1 MIKHWQSM
9 QDYKCFF
16 LNSKVS
22 FDSSERT
29 RLHTDLWIPWQKLH
43 LFDTDIAMGV
53 LLPFY
58 SSTGRPAKNQPQ
70 ILRSFILF
78 FLLVSMGLT
87 PPSLTL
93 WVSRLSHDRVLA
105 ALIGCPLD
113 SLPPL
118 GSYFDFMDRLWIHA
132 ATDLYSRKK
141 LLPASWNSSRPD
153 RPNGKHQKAVE
164 RSINITE
171 RIVSRILNHKEIL
184 FNFEARLQALF
195 YHVAVLPS
203 IHCGLIP
210 SEPLTVS
217 GDGTAVHTHANSR
230 GKHTKEQLSSLSP
243 EELST
248 APRHYSDP
256 DARWGWDSGLDKYY
270 FGYTLFQLSCCNSS
284 LHTDVPLLLR
294 FTSAKRHDSVS
305 FLTAFQE
312 MEKHMP
318 GLSVK
323 NMCLDSA
330 MDNMPTY
337 RLLKERGI
345 SAFIDLNTKCGRSK
359 TIPDTI
365 RIDKNGTPLCDAG
378 LPMVPNGQDRRTGYL
393 MWRCP
398 FGKDHG
404 SKCSR
409 ICSNAKYGRVIKTR
423 PEWDIR
429 LYTDVPRGTEA
440 YKRIYRQ
447 RTATERINNRILND
461 YRLHHMM
468 IHRKDHYSFYAT
480 MIGICIHLDA
490 RFKQQTAV

>member
-171 RIVSRILNHKEIL
+171 RIVSRILNHKA
-184 FNFEARLQALF
+184 F
-195 YHVAVLPS
+195 LP
-203 IHCGLIP
+203 
-210 SEPLTVS
+210 
-217 GDGTAVHTHANSR
+217 
-230 GKHTKEQLSSLSP
+230 
-243 EELST
+243 
-248 APRHYSDP
+248 
-256 DARWGWDSGLDKYY
+256 
-270 FGYTLFQLSCCNSS
+270 
-284 LHTDVPLLLR
+284 
-294 FTSAKRHDSVS
+294 
-305 FLTAFQE
+305 FLTQSQIF
-312 MEKHMP
+312 
-318 GLSVK
+318 SIV
-323 NMCLDSA
+323 
-330 MDNMPTY
+330 Y
-337 RLLKERGI
+337 
-345 SAFIDLNTKCGRSK
+345 
-359 TIPDTI
+359 
-365 RIDKNGTPLCDAG
+365 
-378 LPMVPNGQDRRTGYL
+378 
-393 MWRCP
+393 
-398 FGKDHG
+398 
-404 SKCSR
+404 
-409 ICSNAKYGRVIKTR
+409 
-423 PEWDIR
+423 
-429 LYTDVPRGTEA
+429 
-440 YKRIYRQ
+440 
-447 RTATERINNRILND
+447 
-461 YRLHHMM
+461 
-468 IHRKDHYSFYAT
+468 
-480 MIGICIHLDA
+480 
-490 RFKQQTAV
+490 

>member
-184 FNFEARLQALF
+184 FNFEARLQAF
-195 YHVAVLPS
+195 FLPCGRPS
-203 IHCGLIP
+203 FHPLRSHPFCSPYCLGRWHCRTYSRKLTGQTYERAAFFSFSGGTIHRTP
-210 SEPLTVS
+210 
-217 GDGTAVHTHANSR
+217 
-230 GKHTKEQLSSLSP
+230 
-243 EELST
+243 
-248 APRHYSDP
+248 
-256 DARWGWDSGLDKYY
+256 
-270 FGYTLFQLSCCNSS
+270 TLF
-284 LHTDVPLLLR
+284 
-294 FTSAKRHDSVS
+294 
-305 FLTAFQE
+305 
-312 MEKHMP
+312 
-318 GLSVK
+318 
-323 NMCLDSA
+323 
-330 MDNMPTY
+330 
-337 RLLKERGI
+337 
-345 SAFIDLNTKCGRSK
+345 
-359 TIPDTI
+359 
-365 RIDKNGTPLCDAG
+365 
-378 LPMVPNGQDRRTGYL
+378 
-393 MWRCP
+393 
-398 FGKDHG
+398 
-404 SKCSR
+404 
-409 ICSNAKYGRVIKTR
+409 
-423 PEWDIR
+423 
-429 LYTDVPRGTEA
+429 
-440 YKRIYRQ
+440 
-447 RTATERINNRILND
+447 
-461 YRLHHMM
+461 
-468 IHRKDHYSFYAT
+468 
-480 MIGICIHLDA
+480 
-490 RFKQQTAV
+490 